1 VHASG
6 KTGTIS
12 GKHRETSGET
22 PHLSH
27 GSARFRPKIVQAQI
41 TITPDYQGKL
51 TPLTLLV
58 TFAPGGSPP
67 SCGPFWTV
75 KQASKKTVREKLVSN
90 EAERTDKRIH
100 IALPVRV
107 TYWDKD
113 RKPGLEMAC
122 TYDISPH
129 GARITSLRSIEET
142 GEIVAV
148 ERGRNRAFFRV
159 VWIGKPNTELSGQIG
174 LQCVESERAV
184 FENELHDLDEV
195 YDQVLRGNGH
205 RRVGGFSD
213 KRDRRQG
220 ERFSVEGLAE
230 LLKEDAKGGQKAVLK
245 DLSELGCLVD
255 TRQVLRPGT
264 DLKLVLNVA
273 NYVLNLKGQ
282 VRHAALDLGV
292 GIEFTEIR
300 KGDREMLQYLLRK
313 LEEQKLEEVFQL
325 DIKP

>member
-1 VHASG
+1 VLPIPIVLCSLHLAG
-6 KTGTIS
+6 AGAYV
-12 GKHRETSGET
+12 TSG
-22 PHLSH
+22 
-27 GSARFRPKIVQAQI
+27 
-41 TITPDYQGKL
+41 YQGKL

-58 TFAPGGSPP
+58 TFAVRGSPR

-113 RKPGLEMAC
+113 KKPGLEMAC

-129 GARITSLRSIEET
+129 GARITSLRCIQET
-142 GEIVAV
+142 GEIIAV
-148 ERGRNRAFFRV
+148 ERGRNKAFFRV
-159 VWIGKPNTELSGQIG
+159 VWIGEPNTDLSGQIG

-195 YDQVLRGNGH
+195 YDPLLRSNAPH
-205 RRVGGFSD
+205 RLRSFGD
-213 KRDRRQG
+213 RRDRRQR
-220 ERFSVEGLAE
+220 ERIPVEGLAD
-230 LLKEDAKGGQKAVLK
+230 LLKGDNKGTQKAALK
-245 DLSELGCLVD
+245 DLSEMGCLV
-255 TRQVLRPGT
+255 TTKQMLLPGT

-273 NYVLNLKGQ
+273 NYILNLKGQ

-300 KGDREMLQYLLRK
+300 KGDKEMLQYLLQK
-313 LEEQKLEEVFQL
+313 LEEQRLEEVFQL
-325 DIKP
+325 DVQK

>member
-1 VHASG
+1 MCVP
-6 KTGTIS
+6 KTHGGQITV
-12 GKHRETSGET
+12 TSG
-22 PHLSH
+22 
-27 GSARFRPKIVQAQI
+27 
-41 TITPDYQGKL
+41 YQGKL
-51 TPLTLLV
+51 TPLTLLG

-67 SCGPFWTV
+67 NCGPFWTV

-129 GARITSLRSIEET
+129 GARITSLRCIQET

-148 ERGRNRAFFRV
+148 ERGRNKAFFRV
-159 VWIGKPNTELSGQIG
+159 VWIGEPNTELSGQIG

-195 YDQVLRGNGH
+195 YDQVLHGNGH
-205 RRVGGFSD
+205 RRLGGFSD

-255 TRQVLRPGT
+255 TRQVLLPGT

-273 NYVLNLKGQ
+273 NYVLNLKGR

-300 KGDREMLQYLLRK
+300 KGDREMLQYLMRK

-325 DIKP
+325 DVKP